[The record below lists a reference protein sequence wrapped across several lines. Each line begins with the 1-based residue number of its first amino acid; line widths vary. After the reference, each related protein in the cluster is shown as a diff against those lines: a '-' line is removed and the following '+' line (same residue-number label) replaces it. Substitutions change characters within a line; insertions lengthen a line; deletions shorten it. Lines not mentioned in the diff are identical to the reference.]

1 MHVYGNYNATIEIMI
16 NIYTHASTCTMS
28 YMTSIVLHNIF
39 LSDSTGNLIISPATI
54 TLQPNETSATVN
66 ATIID
71 DQFPEDD
78 FMHHVHMNSNHGSQT
93 INITILDNDCEY

>member
-1 MHVYGNYNATIEIMI
+1 
-16 NIYTHASTCTMS
+16 MS
-28 YMTSIVLHNIF
+28 YMTSIVLHNTF

-78 FMHHVHMNSNHGSQT
+78 FTYHVHMNGGRHGSQT